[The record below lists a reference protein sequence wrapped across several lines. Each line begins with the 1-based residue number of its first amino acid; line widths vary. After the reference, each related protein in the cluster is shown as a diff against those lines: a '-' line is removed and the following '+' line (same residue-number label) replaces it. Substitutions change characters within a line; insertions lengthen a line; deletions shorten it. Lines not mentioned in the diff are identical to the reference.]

1 MISCEVLDH
10 NPNTKEAKL
19 NPTHFLRE
27 KFDGI
32 LLESPDGIVKEVIWS

>member
-19 NPTHFLRE
+19 NPTHF
-27 KFDGI
+27 
-32 LLESPDGIVKEVIWS
+32 